1 MVDFRR
7 KWKETVRS
15 VVNDS
20 KIVNDDKCLDMN
32 SEAKLDYQLL
42 YGRCARE
49 WVTLPD
55 DDAAQSCLPLHLLSG
70 ARDCLRASQ
79 VQDPLILGLLQRSL
93 SPSKLGLPAM
103 ERAFV
108 EAATSLCEPQAE
120 AHPGTSD
127 NKANSL
133 YNTH

>member
-49 WVTLPD
+49 WATLPE
-55 DDAAQSCLPLHLLSG
+55 DAALPCLPSHG
-70 ARDCLRASQ
+70 E
-79 VQDPLILGLLQRSL
+79 LQTDLERRSR
-93 SPSKLGLPAM
+93 K
-103 ERAFV
+103 
-108 EAATSLCEPQAE
+108 
-120 AHPGTSD
+120 
-127 NKANSL
+127 
-133 YNTH
+133 TH

>member
-1 MVDFRR
+1 MKNFFIINFRGNQISSDIRFMNLGQFFHVFRPTGLLPYICMYFEDFRR

-49 WVTLPD
+49 WATLPD
-55 DDAAQSCLPLHLLSG
+55 DAALPCLPLHVPGG
-70 ARDCLRASQ
+70 AVDR
-79 VQDPLILGLLQRSL
+79 LGEHRGG
-93 SPSKLGLPAM
+93 K
-103 ERAFV
+103 
-108 EAATSLCEPQAE
+108 
-120 AHPGTSD
+120 
-127 NKANSL
+127 
-133 YNTH
+133 TH